1 MIKEVTDPHH
11 FPSRAVI
18 PAREWAKRRQGRM
31 WVGLLSAEKKNS
43 WFRVP
48 KHSRLLK
55 ATLLAP
61 LW

>member
-31 WVGLLSAEKKNS
+31 WVGLLSAEKIRGS
-43 WFRVP
+43 ECR
-48 KHSRLLK
+48 SILDC
-55 ATLLAP
+55 
-61 LW
+61 